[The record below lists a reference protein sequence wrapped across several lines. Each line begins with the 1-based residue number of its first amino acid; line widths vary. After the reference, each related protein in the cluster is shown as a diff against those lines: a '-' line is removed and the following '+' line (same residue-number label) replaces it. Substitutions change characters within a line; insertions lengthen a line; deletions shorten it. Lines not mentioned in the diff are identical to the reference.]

1 MVLEYG
7 PYKFILITIIYKGID
22 SSKKIR
28 ETLLIAMWTDNLGL
42 FRMRSK
48 LIMYKAP
55 LLENMIKCLWYYY
68 NMRYQIII
76 I

>member
-7 PYKFILITIIYKGID
+7 PYKFILIT
-22 SSKKIR
+22 IR

-68 NMRYQIII
+68 NMRYQITII
-76 I
+76 